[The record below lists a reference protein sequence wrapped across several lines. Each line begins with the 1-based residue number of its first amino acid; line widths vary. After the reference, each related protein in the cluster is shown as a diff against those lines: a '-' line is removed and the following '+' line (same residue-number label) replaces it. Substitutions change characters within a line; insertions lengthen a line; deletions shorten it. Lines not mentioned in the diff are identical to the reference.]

1 MEALIVFVGL
11 VVLAIPVGVVYL
23 LVAQSGLR
31 RRVATLETDIARLMA
46 APPAA
51 QAENRMPEREQP
63 NDLATSP
70 KPAENED
77 KAPAQAAE
85 PAAARVIAARK
96 AVEAPPTPSGP
107 SRGQIALS
115 WVVNN
120 WFYVVSALSLALAG
134 LFLVQYGVEN
144 DLFPPTARVIAA
156 LAFGA
161 ALITGG
167 EVVRRR
173 YGDGPDRATAYIP
186 SVFSG
191 AGLVSLFGAVAAA
204 RLLYDL
210 IGIEVAFAGMASV
223 GLLGVALGWMHGPLL
238 TTVGV
243 VGAFVAPLLVGSTVP
258 ANNWLY
264 LYFGIVTAVGLGVD
278 TLRRW
283 AWVSALSVALGFGM
297 GWLTLQGGGTSLTVG
312 FQVFVLVLAGLAI
325 LIPARS
331 LWPDHDGVLV
341 SAWVA
346 QPTGARPGF
355 PTALAGAAVA
365 AACVGLIWT
374 SGIGADA
381 FWPGV
386 SGLVVLAVAL
396 ALWSL
401 SAPALQDL
409 ALLPALG
416 LIAVVALEGQM
427 GGPVLRAFEAAYA
440 ESAEA
445 DYPIAVTLLWALGL
459 GLSAIAAGRA
469 LRPGFGVAWAMGAAV
484 LAPAM
489 AIAIEVTWQPAQVI
503 DAYAWALHAMVMA
516 AVMVAFALR
525 FAQVDGAD
533 KTRASM
539 FVLSAM
545 ASISFGLV
553 LILSSA
559 ALTVALAITVVVA
572 ALLDRRFDLPLMQL
586 AVSVGVIAVGARLIA
601 DPGLAW
607 AQDAPLWEVML
618 AYGGAL
624 AAFLAAL
631 WALDGKARV
640 SATVMLDTAAWST
653 GGTLV
658 SLLLFRML
666 ERMTGTDNNLT
677 HWAMGLY
684 ATIWLGLM
692 VAQLLRLQD
701 LGGLLGVVRAALA
714 AVFGLIGFGALALG
728 LTLLSPLL
736 SDWGGDVAGPA
747 ILNTLLVAYL
757 LPAMVLGLAAWRVRF
772 RVLRLG
778 VFGVAL
784 GLSAVWAFAALR
796 HVWQGASGMALS
808 NGFLQP
814 ELYSYTVALLVTG
827 AALFYQSLARGSTLL
842 RRAGLVVI
850 GLAVAKVFLIDISGL
865 EGLTRVLSLVVL
877 GLSLAALAWLNRWA
891 QTRTVPD

>member
-161 ALITGG
+161 ALIVGG
-167 EVVRRR
+167 EVIRRR

-346 QPTGARPGF
+346 QPTG
-355 PTALAGAAVA
+355 
-365 AACVGLIWT
+365 
-374 SGIGADA
+374 
-381 FWPGV
+381 
-386 SGLVVLAVAL
+386 
-396 ALWSL
+396 
-401 SAPALQDL
+401 
-409 ALLPALG
+409 
-416 LIAVVALEGQM
+416 
-427 GGPVLRAFEAAYA
+427 
-440 ESAEA
+440 
-445 DYPIAVTLLWALGL
+445 
-459 GLSAIAAGRA
+459 
-469 LRPGFGVAWAMGAAV
+469 
-484 LAPAM
+484 
-489 AIAIEVTWQPAQVI
+489 
-503 DAYAWALHAMVMA
+503 
-516 AVMVAFALR
+516 
-525 FAQVDGAD
+525 
-533 KTRASM
+533 
-539 FVLSAM
+539 
-545 ASISFGLV
+545 
-553 LILSSA
+553 
-559 ALTVALAITVVVA
+559 
-572 ALLDRRFDLPLMQL
+572 
-586 AVSVGVIAVGARLIA
+586 
-601 DPGLAW
+601 
-607 AQDAPLWEVML
+607 
-618 AYGGAL
+618 
-624 AAFLAAL
+624 
-631 WALDGKARV
+631 
-640 SATVMLDTAAWST
+640 
-653 GGTLV
+653 
-658 SLLLFRML
+658 
-666 ERMTGTDNNLT
+666 
-677 HWAMGLY
+677 
-684 ATIWLGLM
+684 
-692 VAQLLRLQD
+692 
-701 LGGLLGVVRAALA
+701 
-714 AVFGLIGFGALALG
+714 
-728 LTLLSPLL
+728 
-736 SDWGGDVAGPA
+736 
-747 ILNTLLVAYL
+747 
-757 LPAMVLGLAAWRVRF
+757 
-772 RVLRLG
+772 
-778 VFGVAL
+778 
-784 GLSAVWAFAALR
+784 
-796 HVWQGASGMALS
+796 
-808 NGFLQP
+808 
-814 ELYSYTVALLVTG
+814 
-827 AALFYQSLARGSTLL
+827 
-842 RRAGLVVI
+842 
-850 GLAVAKVFLIDISGL
+850 
-865 EGLTRVLSLVVL
+865 
-877 GLSLAALAWLNRWA
+877 
-891 QTRTVPD
+891 